1 MWTSRL
7 GNTRPALF
15 WKNMTSSWNESS
27 CATQDTTLS
36 SPGKCH
42 TIPLGRRRT
51 FFLPLYEEMR
61 KANGKWPYAIVA
73 TSDDIVV
80 YVSYPASDG
89 ISLDYEQ
96 YAEQ

>member
-1 MWTSRL
+1 MPITYGFSNIRISICYWQ
-7 GNTRPALF
+7 AL
-15 WKNMTSSWNESS
+15 K
-27 CATQDTTLS
+27 
-36 SPGKCH
+36 SPYDPTGQTKAY
-42 TIPLGRRRT
+42 
-51 FFLPLYEEMR
+51 FLPLYEEMR

-96 YAEQ
+96 FAAP